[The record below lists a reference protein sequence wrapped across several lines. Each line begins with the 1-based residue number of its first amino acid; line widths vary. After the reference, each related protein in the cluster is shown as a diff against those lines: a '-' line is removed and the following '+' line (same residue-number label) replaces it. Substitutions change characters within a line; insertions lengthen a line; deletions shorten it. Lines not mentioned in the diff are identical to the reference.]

1 MGHGMNVST
10 SHSNHCLIPIH
21 NGIVST
27 AHQIATHFHPKDG
40 KITHLNHQ
48 YDKLLVTMYNK
59 YTDKLME
66 ETWVWTGL
74 IVKRAHYVDMRDRLA
89 QMDEGETFNL
99 QACPQDLEDL
109 DPSML

>member
-10 SHSNHCLIPIH
+10 SRGNYCVIPIH

-27 AHQIATHFHPKDG
+27 ACQIAAHFHPKDG
-40 KITHLNHQ
+40 KIICLNHQ
-48 YDKLLVTMYNK
+48 YDKPLVTMYNQ
-59 YTDKLME
+59 YTDKLVE
-66 ETWVWTGL
+66 ETQVWRGL
-74 IVKRAHYVDMRDRLA
+74 LAKRAHYVDMRDRLA
-89 QMDEGETFNL
+89 QMDKGETFNL